1 VNAALRAGAVFDA
14 AHRRSPSAVMP
25 GHVMSPM
32 DRECT
37 VTIDSDLIAS
47 CQSVATTGEL
57 GIDPE
62 LPRGDAAER
71 SGRADHR
78 AR

>member
-1 VNAALRAGAVFDA
+1 VNAAARAGAVFDA
-14 AHRRSPSAVMP
+14 AHRRSPLAVMP

-47 CQSVATTGEL
+47 CQSAEA
-57 GIDPE
+57 
-62 LPRGDAAER
+62 AAEPTGSEVQR
-71 SGRADHR
+71 PGGS
-78 AR
+78 

>member
-1 VNAALRAGAVFDA
+1 
-14 AHRRSPSAVMP
+14 
-25 GHVMSPM
+25 M

-47 CQSVATTGEL
+47 CQSVATTAEL

-71 SGRADHR
+71 SDRADHPPR
-78 AR
+78 